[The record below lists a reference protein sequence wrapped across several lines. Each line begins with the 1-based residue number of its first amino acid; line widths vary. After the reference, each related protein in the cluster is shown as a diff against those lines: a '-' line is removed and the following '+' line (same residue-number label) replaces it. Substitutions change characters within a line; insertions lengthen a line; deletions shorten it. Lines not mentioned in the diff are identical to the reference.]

1 MRQLAV
7 IALALLCAAGA
18 ALAGPKFG
26 PDAKIITDNVD
37 YFRRAQAVDYWAL
50 SPFYNGQRTVR
61 GSSAAS
67 AAMLVNA
74 LRGVP
79 PDADDAILGPADL
92 LQQVA
97 DQKWVADVGPSGKD
111 VAFADYLTYL
121 KETMVA
127 TALDGATIVSTEPK
141 DAEALT
147 LDNFRKALSVNEATA
162 GNVMIVFF
170 DRGVV
175 TDGPTRPHY
184 SPVGAYDAINDLV
197 LVMDVDRGYYV
208 PYWVPAT
215 TLLVAMFN
223 QFPGG
228 PQQGKSGGYF
238 LVTKPGAGPAAEAP
252 AAAKPPTAPTP

>member
-1 MRQLAV
+1 MRWSA
-7 IALALLCAAGA
+7 ALALVLVLLADAAVA
-18 ALAGPKFG
+18 SPKFG
-26 PDAKIITDNVD
+26 PDAKIISDNID

-61 GSSAAS
+61 GSSAAA
-67 AAMLVNA
+67 AAMVVNA

-79 PDADDAILGPADL
+79 QDSDDTILGPADL

-97 DQKWVADVGPSGKD
+97 NQKWIADVGVSGGD
-111 VAFADYLTYL
+111 VSFADYLTFL

-127 TALDGATIVSTEPK
+127 TALGGATIASTEPK
-141 DAEALT
+141 DAEQLT
-147 LDNFRKALSVNEATA
+147 LDNFRKALSINEASA
-162 GNVMIVFF
+162 ANVMVVYF

-197 LVMDVDRGYYV
+197 LIMDVDRSYYV

-228 PQQGKSGGYF
+228 PQKGKSGGYF
-238 LVTKPGAGPAAEAP
+238 LVTKP
-252 AAAKPPTAPTP
+252 

>member
-1 MRQLAV
+1 MTRLLTF
-7 IALALLCAAGA
+7 ALAAVCLAGT
-18 ALAGPKFG
+18 ALAGAKFG

-37 YFRRAQAVDYWAL
+37 YFRRAQAVDYWSL

-61 GSSAAS
+61 GSSAAA
-67 AAMLVNA
+67 AAMAVNA

-79 PDADDAILGPADL
+79 PDADDTILGPADL

-97 DQKWVADVGPSGKD
+97 DQKWTADVGVSGND

-127 TALDGATIVSTEPK
+127 TALGGVTIEATEPK
-141 DAEALT
+141 DAEQLT
-147 LDNFRKALSVNEATA
+147 LDNFRKALSVNEASA
-162 GNVMIVFF
+162 NNVLLVYF

-184 SPVGAYDAINDLV
+184 APVGAYDAINDLV
-197 LVMDVDRGYYV
+197 LIMDVDRAYYV

-223 QFPGG
+223 QFPSGT
-228 PQQGKSGGYF
+228 QKGKSGGYF
-238 LVTKPGAGPAAEAP
+238 LVTKP
-252 AAAKPPTAPTP
+252 